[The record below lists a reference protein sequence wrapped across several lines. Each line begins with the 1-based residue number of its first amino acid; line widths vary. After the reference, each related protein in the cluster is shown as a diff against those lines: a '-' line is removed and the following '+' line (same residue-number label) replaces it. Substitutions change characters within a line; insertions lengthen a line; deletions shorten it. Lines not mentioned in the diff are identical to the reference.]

1 MASVLLVDDHSTV
14 SFTMSMA
21 LRAEG
26 MRVEVAPL
34 DSVEAVLSYAEELRP
49 DVVLLD
55 LDLGRSIG
63 DGRELVAPLADLA
76 GQVVIFTGAMDFH
89 RIAECLERGAGDFV
103 IKSEPFPTVLA
114 AVTEAVSGGA
124 RLRPAQRERLL
135 GDLARHRR
143 DEAARLG
150 GLQQLTNREREVLA
164 ALMDGQQAETIAAS
178 SGLSETTIRSQ
189 IRGVLIKLGV
199 GSQLAAV
206 ATARRAGWAPDSF
219 AIRQTG

>member
-1 MASVLLVDDHSTV
+1 MATVLLVDDHSTV
-14 SFTMSMA
+14 SFTLSMA

-34 DSVEAVLSYAEELRP
+34 DSVEAVLSCAEDLRP

-55 LDLGRSIG
+55 LDLGGSIG
-63 DGRELVAPLADLA
+63 DGRELVEPLADLA
-76 GQVVIFTGAMDFH
+76 GHVVIFTGAMDFH
-89 RIAECLERGAGDFV
+89 RIAECLERGAADFV

-114 AVTEAVSGGA
+114 AVTEAASGET

-135 GDLARHRR
+135 DDLVRHRR
-143 DEAARLG
+143 ERAARLG
-150 GLQQLTNREREVLA
+150 GFEQLTTREREVLA
-164 ALMDGQQAETIAAS
+164 ALMDGQQAETIATA

-189 IRGVLIKLGV
+189 IRGVLTKLGV

-206 ATARRAGWAPDSF
+206 AAARRAGWTPD
-219 AIRQTG
+219 